1 MNEYLLALTFFWAP
15 VIGGG
20 LIGGAIGYLLG
31 RYRIKIR
38 RVVEDEEPE
47 KKESLPL
54 FLRKIMD

>member
-1 MNEYLLALTFFWAP
+1 MNEILISIMIFVNGV
-15 VIGGG
+15 VIG
-20 LIGGAIGYLLG
+20 IFVGYLLG

>member
-1 MNEYLLALTFFWAP
+1 MNEYLLT
-15 VIGGG
+15 VICV
-20 LIGGAIGYLLG
+20 LIGIICGAPFGYLLG